1 MPNGGSGMSEERTVK
16 VFRNGRNRAI
26 RIPREFEFP
35 GDQAVI
41 RREGRSLVI
50 EPAAA
55 PSLLAVL
62 AKLKPLKEAF
72 PPIPDKPP
80 GAVAI

>member
-1 MPNGGSGMSEERTVK
+1 MSGERKVK

-35 GDQAVI
+35 GDRAVI
-41 RREGRSLVI
+41 RREGRCLII

-62 AKLKPLKEAF
+62 MKLKPLKAAF

-80 GAVAI
+80 GPVAI